1 MRFITV
7 RDLRLK
13 TGEIWRQLQKEGEL
27 VVTSNGKPVAVLSG
41 VEEESLEDYL
51 KALRR
56 ARATLA
62 VNRIQ
67 ENSRRQGLDRLSE
80 AEIEAEIKAVRQ
92 NRPR

>member
-13 TGEIWRQLQKEGEL
+13 TGEIWSQLQKEGEL
-27 VVTSNGKPVAVLSG
+27 IVTSNGKPVAILSG
-41 VEEESLEDYL
+41 VEEKNLEDYL
-51 KALRR
+51 KAVRR

-62 VNRIQ
+62 VSKIQ
-67 ENSRRQGLDRLSE
+67 ERSRRQGLDRLSE
-80 AEIEAEIKAVRQ
+80 AEIEAEIRAVRQ